1 MLGTSVA
8 AEGLFAK
15 QAIQKFANVPKI
27 QLSKNSTQP
36 IINNVQKQ
44 IRKAR
49 LKTKN
54 YLDSKGIPYSTR
66 AQYNTYKSRQP
77 FELAGFAGNVM
88 QMFPAN
94 NHNSSDRIYR
104 IAGNAMQMVPANN
117 GDNSDFNM
125 NAIQVSI
132 DAMKKPVSKVLPKS
146 APLLDFLTGGLG
158 NALDIKQ
165 YVSDIKTTAS
175 GFLGDG
181 EYHSSV
187 DD

>member
-8 AEGLFAK
+8 AEGMFAK

-36 IINNVQKQ
+36 IVNNAQKQ

-77 FELAGFAGNVM
+77 LELAGFAGN
-88 QMFPAN
+88 
-94 NHNSSDRIYR
+94 
-104 IAGNAMQMVPANN
+104 AMQMGPANN
-117 GDNSDFNM
+117 GDNSDFNT
-125 NAIQVSI
+125 NAIQISV
-132 DAMKKPVSKVLPKS
+132 DAAKYPARRILPKS
-146 APLLDFLTGGLG
+146 VPALDFLSGGPG

-165 YVSDIKTTAS
+165 YASDAKNTAF

-187 DD
+187 ED

>member
-8 AEGLFAK
+8 SEGLFTK

-36 IINNVQKQ
+36 ILNNVQKQ

-54 YLDSKGIPYSTR
+54 YLDSKGIPYSIR

-77 FELAGFAGNVM
+77 LELAGFAGNVM
-88 QMFPAN
+88 QM
-94 NHNSSDRIYR
+94 
-104 IAGNAMQMVPANN
+104 VPSNN
-117 GDNSDFNM
+117 GYNSDFT
-125 NAIQVSI
+125 NAIQVSL
-132 DAMKKPVSKVLPKS
+132 DVMKNPARIILPKS
-146 APLLDFLTGGLG
+146 VPALDFITGGPG

-181 EYHSSV
+181 EYNSSV
-187 DD
+187 ED

>member
-8 AEGLFAK
+8 SEGLFAK
-15 QAIQKFANVPKI
+15 QAMQKFANVPKI

-36 IINNVQKQ
+36 IVNNVQKQ

-77 FELAGFAGNVM
+77 LELVGFAGNV
-88 QMFPAN
+88 
-94 NHNSSDRIYR
+94 
-104 IAGNAMQMVPANN
+104 MQMVPANN
-117 GDNSDFNM
+117 GDNSDFT
-125 NAIQVSI
+125 NAIQVSADVAENPARI
-132 DAMKKPVSKVLPKS
+132 ILPKS
-146 APLLDFLTGGLG
+146 VPALDFLTGGLG
-158 NALDIKQ
+158 NAIDIKQ
-165 YVSDIKTTAS
+165 YASDVKNTAI

-187 DD
+187 ED

>member
-8 AEGLFAK
+8 SEGLFAK
-15 QAIQKFANVPKI
+15 QAMQKFANVPKI

-36 IINNVQKQ
+36 IVNNVQKQ

-77 FELAGFAGNVM
+77 LELAGFAGNV
-88 QMFPAN
+88 
-94 NHNSSDRIYR
+94 
-104 IAGNAMQMVPANN
+104 MQMVPANN
-117 GDNSDFNM
+117 GDNSDFT
-125 NAIQVSI
+125 NAIQVSADVAENPARI
-132 DAMKKPVSKVLPKS
+132 ILPKS
-146 APLLDFLTGGLG
+146 VPALDFLTGGLG
-158 NALDIKQ
+158 NAIDIKQ
-165 YVSDIKTTAS
+165 YASNVKNTAS

-187 DD
+187 ED

>member
-8 AEGLFAK
+8 SEGLFAK

-36 IINNVQKQ
+36 IINNAQKQ

-77 FELAGFAGNVM
+77 LELAGFAGNLM
-88 QMFPAN
+88 QM
-94 NHNSSDRIYR
+94 
-104 IAGNAMQMVPANN
+104 GPANN
-117 GDNSDFNM
+117 GDNSDFN
-125 NAIQVSI
+125 NAIQVSV
-132 DAMKKPVSKVLPKS
+132 DVMKNPVRIILPKS
-146 APLLDFLTGGLG
+146 VPVLDFLTGGPG

-187 DD
+187 ED

>member
-1 MLGTSVA
+1 MLGASVA

-36 IINNVQKQ
+36 IINNAQKQ

-77 FELAGFAGNVM
+77 LELAGFAGNVM
-88 QMFPAN
+88 QM
-94 NHNSSDRIYR
+94 
-104 IAGNAMQMVPANN
+104 GPANN
-117 GDNSDFNM
+117 GDNSDFNT
-125 NAIQVSI
+125 NAIQVSV
-132 DAMKKPVSKVLPKS
+132 DAMKNPARIILPKS
-146 APLLDFLTGGLG
+146 APALDFLTGGLG

>member
-8 AEGLFAK
+8 AEGMFAK

-36 IINNVQKQ
+36 IVKNAEKQ

-77 FELAGFAGNVM
+77 LELAGFAGN
-88 QMFPAN
+88 
-94 NHNSSDRIYR
+94 
-104 IAGNAMQMVPANN
+104 AMQMGPANN
-117 GDNSDFNM
+117 GDNSDFNT
-125 NAIQVSI
+125 NAIQISV
-132 DAMKKPVSKVLPKS
+132 DAAKYPARRILPKS
-146 APLLDFLTGGLG
+146 VPALDFLSGGLG

-165 YVSDIKTTAS
+165 YASDAKNTAF

-187 DD
+187 ED

>member
-8 AEGLFAK
+8 SEGLFAK
-15 QAIQKFANVPKI
+15 QAMQKFANVPKI

-36 IINNVQKQ
+36 IVNNVQKQ

-77 FELAGFAGNVM
+77 LELAGFAGNVM
-88 QMFPAN
+88 QT
-94 NHNSSDRIYR
+94 I
-104 IAGNAMQMVPANN
+104 PANN
-117 GDNSDFNM
+117 GDNSDFT
-125 NAIQVSI
+125 NAIQVSVDLAKNPARI
-132 DAMKKPVSKVLPKS
+132 ILPKS
-146 APLLDFLTGGLG
+146 APALDFLTGGPG
-158 NALDIKQ
+158 NAIDIKQ
-165 YVSDIKTTAS
+165 YASNVKNTAS

-187 DD
+187 ED

>member
-1 MLGTSVA
+1 MLGASVA

-36 IINNVQKQ
+36 IINNAQKQ

-77 FELAGFAGNVM
+77 LELVGFAGNVM
-88 QMFPAN
+88 QM
-94 NHNSSDRIYR
+94 
-104 IAGNAMQMVPANN
+104 GPANN

-125 NAIQVSI
+125 NAIQCSV
-132 DAMKKPVSKVLPKS
+132 DAVKRPASKAMPKY
-146 APLLDFLTGGLG
+146 APFLDFLTGGLG
-158 NALDIKQ
+158 NVLDIKQ
-165 YVSDIKTTAS
+165 YASDIKNTAS
-175 GFLGDG
+175 GFFGDS

-187 DD
+187 EE

>member
-8 AEGLFAK
+8 AEGLFTK

-36 IINNVQKQ
+36 IVNNVQKQ

-77 FELAGFAGNVM
+77 LELAGFAGNV
-88 QMFPAN
+88 
-94 NHNSSDRIYR
+94 
-104 IAGNAMQMVPANN
+104 MQMVPANN
-117 GDNSDFNM
+117 GDNSDFT
-125 NAIQVSI
+125 NAIQVSADVAKNPARI
-132 DAMKKPVSKVLPKS
+132 ILPKS
-146 APLLDFLTGGLG
+146 APALDFLTGGPG
-158 NALDIKQ
+158 NAIDIKQ
-165 YVSDIKTTAS
+165 YASNVKNTAS

-187 DD
+187 ED

>member
-8 AEGLFAK
+8 SEGLFAK

-36 IINNVQKQ
+36 IVNNVQKQ

-77 FELAGFAGNVM
+77 LELAGFAGNV
-88 QMFPAN
+88 
-94 NHNSSDRIYR
+94 
-104 IAGNAMQMVPANN
+104 MQMVPANN
-117 GDNSDFNM
+117 GDNSDFT
-125 NAIQVSI
+125 NAIQVSVDVAKNPARI
-132 DAMKKPVSKVLPKS
+132 ILPKS
-146 APLLDFLTGGLG
+146 VPVLDFLTGGPG
-158 NALDIKQ
+158 NAIDIKQ
-165 YVSDIKTTAS
+165 YASDVKNTAS

-187 DD
+187 ED

>member
-8 AEGLFAK
+8 SEGLFAK

-36 IINNVQKQ
+36 IVNNVQKQ

-77 FELAGFAGNVM
+77 LELAGFAGNV
-88 QMFPAN
+88 
-94 NHNSSDRIYR
+94 
-104 IAGNAMQMVPANN
+104 MQMVPANN
-117 GDNSDFNM
+117 GDNSDFT
-125 NAIQVSI
+125 NAIQVSVDVAKNPARI
-132 DAMKKPVSKVLPKS
+132 ILPKS
-146 APLLDFLTGGLG
+146 VPALDFLTGGPG
-158 NALDIKQ
+158 NAIDIKQ
-165 YVSDIKTTAS
+165 YASDVKNTAS

-187 DD
+187 ED

>member
-1 MLGTSVA
+1 MLGTSAA
-8 AEGLFAK
+8 AEGLFTK

-36 IINNVQKQ
+36 IINNAQKQ

-77 FELAGFAGNVM
+77 LELAGFAGNVM
-88 QMFPAN
+88 QM
-94 NHNSSDRIYR
+94 
-104 IAGNAMQMVPANN
+104 VPVNN
-117 GDNSDFNM
+117 GDNSDFNT
-125 NAIQVSI
+125 NAIQVSV
-132 DAMKKPVSKVLPKS
+132 DVMKNPARIILPKS
-146 APLLDFLTGGLG
+146 VPALDFLTGGPG
-158 NALDIKQ
+158 NAIDMKQ
-165 YVSDIKTTAS
+165 YASDIKNIAS

-187 DD
+187 ED

>member
-1 MLGTSVA
+1 MLGVSVA

-36 IINNVQKQ
+36 IINNAQKQ

-77 FELAGFAGNVM
+77 LELAGFAGNV
-88 QMFPAN
+88 
-94 NHNSSDRIYR
+94 
-104 IAGNAMQMVPANN
+104 MQMVPANN
-117 GDNSDFNM
+117 GDNSDFNT

-146 APLLDFLTGGLG
+146 APLLDFITGGLG
-158 NALDIKQ
+158 NAFDIKQ

>member
-1 MLGTSVA
+1 MLSTSAA
-8 AEGLFAK
+8 AEALFAK

-36 IINNVQKQ
+36 IVNNAQKQ

-77 FELAGFAGNVM
+77 LELAGFAGNVM
-88 QMFPAN
+88 QM
-94 NHNSSDRIYR
+94 Y
-104 IAGNAMQMVPANN
+104 PANN
-117 GDNSDFNM
+117 GDNSDFNT
-125 NAIQVSI
+125 NAIQISV
-132 DAMKKPVSKVLPKS
+132 DAAKYPARRILPKS
-146 APLLDFLTGGLG
+146 VPALDFLSGGPG
-158 NALDIKQ
+158 NAIDIKQ
-165 YVSDIKTTAS
+165 YASDVKNTAS